1 MFLNINSV
9 SFKLFKM
16 GIYFSAKSKKGSV
29 YSSFF
34 LLGYREKF
42 AFLSLH
48 GVSDQVRNFYL
59 FFKSCYKFNLD
70 FWILAQ
76 GISYLKIVWWL
87 SNLMNINFLIRISQK
102 WVLCW
107 WRGWCFL
114 YKFGECCGKLFSL
127 VGIDIA
133 IIVGDNVDSFFDLI
147 GGFLCKGLPVVALS
161 PVSWL
166 TNWSIFSF
174 HSSENF
180 PGTLIFY
187 SRLISYL
194 ISR

>member
-9 SFKLFKM
+9 SFKLFKI
-16 GIYFSAKSKKGSV
+16 GVYFSAKSKKSSV

-48 GVSDQVRNFYL
+48 GVSDQIRNFYL
-59 FFKSCYKFNLD
+59 FFKSCHRFSLD

-76 GISYLKIVWWL
+76 GLDYLKIVWWL
-87 SNLMNINFLIRISQK
+87 SNLMGISFLVRMSQK
-102 WVLCW
+102 WALCW

-114 YKFGECCGKLFSL
+114 YKLGEICGKVFNMI
-127 VGIDIA
+127 GIDIA
-133 IIVGDNVDSFFDLI
+133 VVVGNDFDGFFETI
-147 GGFLCKGLPVVALS
+147 GGFLAKGFPIITLS
-161 PVSWL
+161 PASWL

-174 HSSENF
+174 YSSEDF

-194 ISR
+194 VNR